1 MSFEIALSGINAV
14 NTQLDSISNN
24 IANSG
29 TYGFKS
35 SRANF
40 SAMVAGSSPTGAE
53 IGSLTQSIG
62 TGGSTLSTGRSLDAA
77 IQGRGFFALRDST
90 GLMSYSRVGNFV
102 VDKTGMLVDA
112 SGRKVQGYAVT
123 PGSTALGAMGDISV
137 PSGQIAAKASSKLS
151 YVANMSKDWTT
162 PTLTPFDKTDAQTFN
177 SSMVS
182 VVYDSLGTQH
192 TMTQY
197 FVKSGSNAVDVHY
210 TMDGNDLGTTN
221 TLSFSTNGVLTAPA
235 SAVTLA
241 LGTPDGA
248 SALSIDVD
256 YTGTTLYAGEATN
269 SVNVAD
275 GYASGTLTG
284 TTISDDGSV
293 LAQYSN
299 GQKQTIAKL
308 ALATFPSEDGLTPTS
323 DTSWTASQASGQA
336 LYYAPGTGMAGS
348 LTVGALEQSNVD
360 MTGELVNLM
369 SAQRNYQA
377 NTKVISAES
386 EMMQALFQAV

>member
-40 SAMVAGSSPTGAE
+40 SAMVAGASPTGAE

-102 VDKTGMLVDA
+102 VDKAGMLVDA

-123 PGSTALGAMGDISV
+123 PGTTALGAMGDISV
-137 PSGQIAAKASSKLS
+137 PSGQIAAQASSKLS
-151 YVANMSKDWTT
+151 YSANMSKDWTT
-162 PTLTPFDKTDAQTFN
+162 PTLTPFDKTNAQTFN

-235 SAVTLA
+235 GAVTLA

-269 SVNVAD
+269 SVNAAD

-323 DTSWTASQASGQA
+323 DTSWTASQASGQP

>member
-235 SAVTLA
+235 GAVTLA

-269 SVNVAD
+269 SVNAAD